1 MFALA
6 DDATNITTW
15 QVVNSNI
22 YKSHNLPHRLVY
34 QTTKGSYVCRTC
46 QHTDQTF
53 TLYQK
58 AMQTCNQN

>member
-15 QVVNSNI
+15 QVVNSNL
-22 YKSHNLPHRLVY
+22 YKSHKLSHRLVY
-34 QTTKGSYVCRTC
+34 QTTKSSYVCRIF
-46 QHTDQTF
+46 QHTDQAC

-58 AMQTCNQN
+58 TMQTCN